1 MQTYYRNNTNWEP
14 IEMKFPIIPL
24 IILLGSIMVLPTR
37 STMTDVSPAQIQGLA
52 VTLAADASGWNYS
65 ITNPASVNP
74 LISSARLFIGQ
85 PFTATV
91 KWENLIHNLAIYA
104 PGTPITAVNPLQPC
118 NTTPGCITQSLDVD
132 TSFRETT
139 LTYTFAS
146 FGLYEYYCEYHPDT
160 MHGQVRVLKSLDIS
174 GDGSINI
181 IDLARVGAAFGSTP
195 ASTAWDPDADLN
207 FDNVINIID
216 LAVVAANF
224 GRTL

>member
-1 MQTYYRNNTNWEP
+1 
-14 IEMKFPIIPL
+14 MKLPIIPL
-24 IILLGSIMVLPTR
+24 IIILGSIVVLPTR

-104 PGTPITAVNPLQPC
+104 PGTPIAAVNPLQEC
-118 NTTPGCITQSLDVD
+118 NTTPGCITKSLDVD

-139 LTYTFAS
+139 LTHTFTS
-146 FGLYEYYCEYHPDT
+146 SGLYEYFCEYHPDT
-160 MHGQVRVLKSLDIS
+160 MHGQVRVLKSPDLN
-174 GDGSINI
+174 GDGTINI
-181 IDLARVGAAFGSTP
+181 IDLARIGAAFGFTP
-195 ASTAWDPDADLN
+195 ASAGWNPDVDLN
-207 FDNVINIID
+207 FDSVVNIID
-216 LAVVAANF
+216 LAIVAANF
-224 GRTL
+224 GRIL